1 MGLIQHTGQ
10 LPQVGLQRSN
20 RLTHFCQLY
29 VAPGRHNPDVERAE
43 RPLRQELNQSV
54 RLQGSRQV
62 HAADQRHAQAFL
74 AHLLDKNL
82 VVAGAM
88 QLHFKKKQ
96 SNGFASFL
104 IADSAYSASATA
116 RFYLKFRPLVRWCAG
131 ADQVVKGAKVLQ
143 TSCKTTARWWPDP
156 QPSRSTQSRTRF
168 WGAWTPTSGFRT
180 KIAPTVMGPHPRCPF
195 SVAKRR
201 SRRCDQSPENSCR
214 CAVQACR

>member
-116 RFYLKFRPLVRWCAG
+116 RFYLKFRPLVRWCGSGGQRRQGATNVLQNNRSVVAG
-131 ADQVVKGAKVLQ
+131 PPAKSFDAIADKVLGCLDTDLRVQ
-143 TSCKTTARWWPDP
+143 DQNSAHRDGAAPPLSVQRRKT
-156 QPSRSTQSRTRF
+156 
-168 WGAWTPTSGFRT
+168 
-180 KIAPTVMGPHPRCPF
+180 PF
-195 SVAKRR
+195 ASM
-201 SRRCDQSPENSCR
+201 
-214 CAVQACR
+214 